1 MSDTAKGTLYC
12 IPSLLGG
19 HDAAYIPDVVKT
31 TVANLSHFIVEYP
44 KSARQFLRQIG
55 FQRHFDEV
63 WMEVL
68 DKRTEV
74 AEWMSLLQPALEGHD
89 VGIISEAGAP
99 GIADPGAQVVSLA
112 HQLGIRVVPLPGP
125 SSILLALMASG
136 LNGQSFAFHGYLPID
151 KKERARELR
160 RLEQQAAGGQT
171 QLFMEAPY
179 RNNQLIADILQ
190 QCHPDT
196 LLLIAANLTL
206 PNALIRT
213 QTIGKWKGHV
223 PDLHKQPAIFGLGK

>member
-1 MSDTAKGTLYC
+1 
-12 IPSLLGG
+12 
-19 HDAAYIPDVVKT
+19 
-31 TVANLSHFIVEYP
+31 
-44 KSARQFLRQIG
+44 
-55 FQRHFDEV
+55 
-63 WMEVL
+63 MEVL

-213 QTIGKWKGHV
+213 QTIGKWKGRV